1 MSEQII
7 TLETLCWTD
16 ALEKSFA
23 SSRQLGFKPG
33 RIAVEDKHHYVL
45 FSENDPL
52 IGKISGKLLHAARSA
67 AELPKV
73 GDWVAFSP
81 LPKEPDKAMIHHVL
95 PRRTKLSRRIVG
107 REVVEQ
113 VLVTNVDIAFV
124 VQAVDQSFNPGLIQ
138 RHLAMVVEGGVKP
151 VVVLNK
157 VDLCDDLPA
166 KLALVEKIAADAPVI
181 AVSAKTG
188 RAMRSL
194 KKWMQPGQTI
204 VFIGASGVGKSTLI
218 NHIYGDEIL
227 PTTEVRERDSKGR
240 HTTSWRELIVLPN
253 GGLVIDTPG
262 MREFQ
267 MWLSGETGREAF
279 ADIEEIALRCHYRNC
294 SHTVEGRCAVLE
306 AIQKGE
312 LARERCDTFLKLKS
326 ELAFLEKA
334 AQQRLY
340 IQKKQ
345 ARGAQNSRARLK
357 DSGYPV

>member
-1 MSEQII
+1 
-7 TLETLCWTD
+7 
-16 ALEKSFA
+16 
-23 SSRQLGFKPG
+23 
-33 RIAVEDKHHYVL
+33 V
-45 FSENDPL
+45 
-52 IGKISGKLLHAARSA
+52 
-67 AELPKV
+67 
-73 GDWVAFSP
+73 
-81 LPKEPDKAMIHHVL
+81 PKEPGKAMIHHVL
-95 PRRTKLSRRIVG
+95 PRGTKLSRKIVG
-107 REVVEQ
+107 REVEEQ

-151 VVVLNK
+151 IVVLNK

-166 KLALVEKIAADAPVI
+166 KLATVEKICGDAPII

-188 RAMRSL
+188 KAMNSL
-194 KKWMQPGQTI
+194 AKLVRPGQTL

-218 NHIYGDEIL
+218 NHMYGEDIL

-279 ADIEEIALRCHYRNC
+279 ADIEEIALRCHFRSC
-294 SHTVEGRCAVLE
+294 SHTVEKRCAVLE
-306 AIQKGE
+306 AIEKGE
-312 LARERCDTFLKLKS
+312 LARERCETYLKLKR
-326 ELAFLEKA
+326 ELTFLEKA

-340 IQKKQ
+340 IQRKQ
-345 ARGAQNSRARLK
+345 AKGAQNSRARIK
-357 DSGYPV
+357 SSGFGTA